1 MIINMNSVK
10 KYYAANLVLEDVNL
24 EIRSNERVGLIGRNG
39 AGKTTLFKMLTGEF
53 TPDGGLLTIRRGTKV
68 GCLAQIPDYQDATT
82 VYEVMGRAYADLRN
96 HQVEIAELEARMTL
110 PEVYEDEKQLQKV
123 LAQYDKLREAF
134 ERGGGYEMEA
144 NIERVARGLGVPQA
158 QYQRPFASLSGGEKT
173 KVGLAALLIEKP
185 DLLLLDEPTNHLDM
199 KAIEWLEQFLLDYDG
214 TVVVIS
220 HDRYFLDKVVSKVI
234 EIEDGE
240 AFTYHAN
247 YSGYQ
252 TEKEERL
259 MREFAQYQEQQ
270 KKIKQMKETIRQLI
284 DWGNRNPQNPK
295 FFRRAAS
302 MQKALDRMEK
312 LKRPVL
318 ERKSIDL
325 QLAQNERSGKQ
336 VAMLEEIAKS
346 YGQRQ
351 LFRGV
356 SELLTYGERVFLIG
370 DNGAGKS
377 TIFKML
383 LGKETPDEGAV
394 RLGSRVEVGYLAQEE
409 APHEETKTV
418 LQFFRDEVKLEEG
431 QARYEL
437 TRFLFYG
444 SDCFKSVRSLS
455 GGEWTRLRL
464 ALLMYRRPN
473 LLLLDEPTNHLDIDS
488 REALEE
494 ALEEFPGTIL
504 AISHDRYFINKLGQ
518 KVWALEGGALTTYLG
533 DFEYYKEKR
542 AEFDALPVVETAPAP
557 VSVAKPAPVV
567 VVEEEPKPKKKVNQF
582 AKAKLEQSI
591 ADLEQRMLGLDE
603 AIADPTNSTDAGRL
617 SALFAD
623 REAAQAEL
631 DGLLEKWMELEE

>member
-10 KYYAANLVLEDVNL
+10 KYYAANLVLADVNL
-24 EIRSNERVGLIGRNG
+24 EIREGERVGLIGRNG
-39 AGKTTLFKMLTGEF
+39 AGKTTIFKMITGEF
-53 TPDGGLLTIRRGTKV
+53 APDGGLLTIRRGTKV
-68 GCLAQIPDYQDATT
+68 GCLAQIPDYQDETT
-82 VYEVMGRAYADLRN
+82 VYEVLGRGYAAVRKCKVDMG
-96 HQVEIAELEARMTL
+96 ELEVQMTRA
-110 PEVYEDEKQLQKV
+110 EVYEDEKRLQKV
-123 LAQYDKLREAF
+123 LAQYDQLREAF

-144 NIERVARGLGVPQA
+144 HIEMVARGLGVPQA

-220 HDRYFLDKVVSKVI
+220 HDRYFLDKVVTKVI

-270 KKIKQMKETIRQLI
+270 KKIKQMKEAIKQLI
-284 DWGNRNPQNPK
+284 DWGNRGNPPNPS
-295 FFRRAAS
+295 FHRRAAS

-312 LKRPVL
+312 LKRPIL
-318 ERKSIDL
+318 ERKAIDL
-325 QLAQNERSGKQ
+325 KLEQNDRSGKR
-336 VAMLEEIAKS
+336 VAVLEEIAKT
-346 YGQRQ
+346 YGQRR
-351 LFRGV
+351 LFQGV
-356 SELLTYGERVFLIG
+356 SEVLTYGDRVFLIG

-431 QARYEL
+431 QARYQL

-444 SDCFKSVRSLS
+444 SDCFKAVRSLS

-464 ALLMYRRPN
+464 ALLMHRRPN

-494 ALEEFPGTIL
+494 ALEEFQGTIL
-504 AISHDRYFINKLGQ
+504 AISHDRYFINKLAE
-518 KVWALEGGALTTYLG
+518 KVWALENGQLTTYLG

-542 AEFDALPVVETAPAP
+542 AEFDAVQ
-557 VSVAKPAPVV
+557 VAEEEAAVAVKPAPMPAA
-567 VVEEEPKPKKKVNQF
+567 EEPKAKKKVNEFQ
-582 AKAKLEQSI
+582 KAKLEQDI
-591 ADLEQRMLGLDE
+591 AGLEQRLKAFDE
-603 AIADPTNSTDAGRL
+603 AIADPENSTDAGKL
-617 SALFAD
+617 DALVTNRD
-623 REAAQAEL
+623 AAQTEL
-631 DGLLEKWMELEE
+631 DRLLEKWLEFEE

>member
-10 KYYAANLVLEDVNL
+10 KYYAANLVLQDVNL
-24 EIRSNERVGLIGRNG
+24 EIREGERVGLIGRNG
-39 AGKTTLFKMLTGEF
+39 AGKTTIFKMLTGEF
-53 TPDGGLLTIRRGTKV
+53 APDGGLLTIRRGAKV
-68 GCLAQIPDYQDATT
+68 GCLAQIPDYQDETT
-82 VYEVMGRAYADLRN
+82 VYEVLGRGYAAVRKC
-96 HQVEIAELEARMTL
+96 QVEMAELEMQMTQ
-110 PEVYEDEKQLQKV
+110 PEVYEDEKRLQKV

-144 NIERVARGLGVPQA
+144 HIEMVARGLGVPQA

-220 HDRYFLDKVVSKVI
+220 HDRYFLDKVVTKVI

-240 AFTYHAN
+240 AFTYHTN

-270 KKIKQMKETIRQLI
+270 KKIKQMKETIKQLI

-312 LKRPVL
+312 LKRPIL

-325 QLAQNERSGKQ
+325 QLEQNERSGKQ

-356 SELLTYGERVFLIG
+356 SELLTYGERVFLVG
-370 DNGAGKS
+370 ENGAGKS

-431 QARYEL
+431 QARYQL

-464 ALLMYRRPN
+464 ALIMYRRPN

-494 ALEEFPGTIL
+494 ALEEFQGTIL
-504 AISHDRYFINKLGQ
+504 AISHDRYFINKLAE
-518 KVWALEGGALTTYLG
+518 KVWALEGGKLTTYLG

-542 AEFDALPVVETAPAP
+542 AELDMLPVAEREVAVA
-557 VSVAKPAPVV
+557 AKPAPMPAAA
-567 VVEEEPKPKKKVNQF
+567 EEQKPKKKVNEFQ
-582 AKAKLEQSI
+582 KAKLEQAI
-591 ADLEQRMLGLDE
+591 ADLEQKLQSFDE
-603 AIADPTNSTDAGRL
+603 AIADPANSTDSRKLA
-617 SALFAD
+617 ALCTD
-623 REAAQAEL
+623 RDAAQAEL
-631 DGLLEKWMELEE
+631 DGLLEKWMEIEE